1 MLKMKRAQCC
11 TSWYWRLHDVFSEF
25 LKCYNSKKWI
35 SESDARRK
43 FPQNVKGILNYF
55 NLISD

>member
-43 FPQNVKGILNYF
+43 FPQNVRGILNYF
-55 NLISD
+55 N